1 MAPQEEARKDL
12 EAIVEQMQSATS
24 QEEIADL
31 LSSLTE
37 EELSS
42 ILTETPTESP
52 KQETESPPESKQESA
67 QQTQQQTEEPV
78 VEEEEEEEPTVEE
91 PPEQT
96 PSALQTD
103 PVLRQLRAMTDE
115 ERVQFALANG
125 VAGVLKLLE
134 LQRIEMEE
142 RLQALQREQAKPVLD
157 QILADWVSENQDLL
171 SDPFMQDLARG
182 LDVVLM
188 EKKGKTHYTEF
199 SPLEFKQHLS
209 ELRSMLERIA
219 QPKAEPAQPKESV
232 RTPPSPADLGGG
244 SPPQTSP
251 VELLSKVADD
261 SFKLEQLVR
270 KLPESELDNL
280 LAQLE

>member
-1 MAPQEEARKDL
+1 MEQKAEEQARKDL
-12 EAIVEQMQSATS
+12 ERIVQQMQSASS

-42 ILTETPTESP
+42 IFTEGTPQESP
-52 KQETESPPESKQESA
+52 QEPEAPQEKEEASQEPPQ
-67 QQTQQQTEEPV
+67 EPV
-78 VEEEEEEEPTVEE
+78 VEEEEEESPQE
-91 PPEQT
+91 T
-96 PSALQTD
+96 PQESPLD
-103 PVLRQLRAMTDE
+103 SDSVLRQLKAMTDE
-115 ERVQFALANG
+115 ERIQFALANG

-142 RLQALQREQAKPVLD
+142 RLQALQKEQAKPVLD

-171 SDPFMQDLARG
+171 SDPFMQDIARG

-188 EKKGKTHYTEF
+188 EKKGKSHYTEF
-199 SPLEFKQHLS
+199 SPPEFKQHLS

-219 QPKAEPAQPKESV
+219 QPKAEQPQTKESV

-244 SPPQTSP
+244 SPPQASP
-251 VELLSKVADD
+251 VELLAKVADD